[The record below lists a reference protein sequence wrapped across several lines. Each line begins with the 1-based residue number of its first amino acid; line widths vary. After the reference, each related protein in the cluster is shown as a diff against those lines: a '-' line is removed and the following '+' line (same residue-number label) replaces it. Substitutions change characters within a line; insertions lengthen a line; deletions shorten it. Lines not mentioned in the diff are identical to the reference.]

1 VTFLK
6 KIKQIHFYFL
16 PCDTNANTVYSMALC
31 LSVTTR
37 SHAKIANRLSWFL
50 AWKLPMSNIVLKGN
64 LSISK
69 NKGISLWNF
78 VPNAGLRKFH
88 HSKFM
93 VLSTKLVDQSQQ
105 RLDAYSLI
113 SVSRQKALTL

>member
-1 VTFLK
+1 
-6 KIKQIHFYFL
+6 
-16 PCDTNANTVYSMALC
+16 
-31 LSVTTR
+31 
-37 SHAKIANRLSWFL
+37 
-50 AWKLPMSNIVLKGN
+50 MSNIVLKGN

-88 HSKFM
+88 HSKLM